1 MGELRPW
8 HIIILVV
15 VIFVLFGYKKLPDA
29 TRSLGRSLRILKTE
43 VKSLHDDD
51 ADKPVVATEAS
62 EAKVP
67 VAPRA
72 VEAAVKAPRVVE
84 TPVKA
89 PRVVEAPRAS
99 VPEASVPQSPVTTG
113 APQAPAPDS
122 DQR

>member
-51 ADKPVVATEAS
+51 ADKPATPEAAVAEV
-62 EAKVP
+62 KVPVVP

-72 VEAAVKAPRVVE
+72 VEA
-84 TPVKA
+84 PVKA
-89 PRVVEAPRAS
+89 PRVVESPRDS
-99 VPEASVPQSPVTTG
+99 VPEASIPQSAVPQSPVTTG
-113 APQAPAPDS
+113 APQSPDP

>member
-51 ADKPVVATEAS
+51 EPAKGETS
-62 EAKVP
+62 EAA
-67 VAPRA
+67 APRA
-72 VEAAVKAPRVVE
+72 VEAPRPTVPPAQAPVSS
-84 TPVKA
+84 A
-89 PRVVEAPRAS
+89 PKTS
-99 VPEASVPQSPVTTG
+99 VPDT
-113 APQAPAPDS
+113 

>member
-8 HIIILVV
+8 HIIVLVV

-51 ADKPVVATEAS
+51 ADKPGSPAADS
-62 EAKVP
+62 AEAKIP

-72 VEAAVKAPRVVE
+72 VEA
-84 TPVKA
+84 PVKA

-99 VPEASVPQSPVTTG
+99 VPEAQSPVTTG
-113 APQAPAPDS
+113 APQASTPDS